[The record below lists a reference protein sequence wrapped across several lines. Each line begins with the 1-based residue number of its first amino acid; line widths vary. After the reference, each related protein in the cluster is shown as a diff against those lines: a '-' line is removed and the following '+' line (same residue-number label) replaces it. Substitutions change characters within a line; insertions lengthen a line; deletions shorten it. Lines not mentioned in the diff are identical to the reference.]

1 MSKKTYRAA
10 AIGRTGGGNY
20 GHGLHLPYKEL
31 DNAEFIA
38 VADADDAGREKA
50 KTESGASRAYADY
63 HEMLAQEELD
73 IVSVCP
79 RWTDCHLEMVL
90 ACVEAGC
97 HIYCE
102 KPIAMNLQDGDTM
115 VAAAENA
122 GLKIAVSH
130 QQVYQ
135 PATQK
140 TKCLLDEGR
149 IGQVHSIYT
158 HGKQDH
164 RGGGEDMIVL
174 GTHTFNMMR
183 YFFGDVA
190 WMFSHI
196 TTDGHEITAADVH
209 EPTEPVGL
217 VAGDSINSY
226 FAFKSGVS
234 GFFYSRRYREL
245 HGTKIM
251 GSKGMM
257 SFNGGNLTLSPNP
270 DDAWGKEEVVE
281 LESST
286 LHTGNTLAIIDLIDA
301 IENDREPIS
310 SGRAAVAALEMIL
323 GAYESQMTGQR
334 VTFPMAD
341 RTHPLEQLAR
351 KS

>member
-1 MSKKTYRAA
+1 MSKKIYRAA
-10 AIGRTGGGNY
+10 AIGRTDGGNY

-31 DNAEFIA
+31 DNVQFIA
-38 VADADDAGREKA
+38 VADANDAGREKA
-50 KTESGASRAYADY
+50 KADAGALRAYADY
-63 HEMLAQEELD
+63 HEMLAQEEID

-90 ACVEAGC
+90 ACIEAEC

-102 KPIAMNLQDGDTM
+102 KPIAMNLSDGDTM
-115 VAAAENA
+115 VAAADNA

-140 TKCLLDEGR
+140 IKRMLDEGR

-158 HGKQDH
+158 HGKQDN

-196 TTDGHEITAADVH
+196 TTDGHELTPNDVH
-209 EPTEPVGL
+209 KPTEPVGL
-217 VAGDSINSY
+217 VSGDSINSY

-234 GFFYSRRYREL
+234 GFFYSRRYRERY
-245 HGTKIM
+245 GTKIM
-251 GSKGMM
+251 GSEGIM
-257 SFNGGNLTLSPNP
+257 SFSGDNLIISPNP
-270 DDAWGKEEVVE
+270 DDASGKEEIVE
-281 LESST
+281 LGSST
-286 LHTGNTLAIIDLIDA
+286 LHEGNKLAIIDLIDA
-301 IENDREPIS
+301 IDNDREPIS
-310 SGRAAVAALEMIL
+310 SGRGAVAALEMIL
-323 GAYESQMTGQR
+323 GAYESQITGKR
-334 VTFPMAD
+334 VAFPMEN
-341 RTHPLEQLAR
+341 RTHPLER
-351 KS
+351 FR

>member
-1 MSKKTYRAA
+1 MSRKIYRAA

-31 DNAEFIA
+31 DNVELIA
-38 VADADDAGREKA
+38 VADAHDAGREKA
-50 KTESGASRAYADY
+50 KEESGALREYADY
-63 HEMLAQEELD
+63 RQMLAQEELD

-97 HIYCE
+97 NVYCE
-102 KPIAMNLQDGDTM
+102 KPIAMNLEDGDTM

-135 PATQK
+135 PSTQRIK
-140 TKCLLDEGR
+140 RMLDEGR

-158 HGKQDH
+158 HGKQDN

-196 TTDGHEITAADVH
+196 TTEGHEITPDDVH

-226 FAFKSGVS
+226 FAFRNGVS
-234 GFFYSRRYREL
+234 GFYYSRRYREL
-245 HGTKIM
+245 YGTKIM
-251 GSKGMM
+251 GRDGMM
-257 SFNGGNLTLSPNP
+257 SWSGSNLVISPHP
-270 DDAWGKEEVVE
+270 DNASGKEEIVE
-281 LESST
+281 LEHST
-286 LHTGNTLAIIDLIDA
+286 LHEGNKNAILDLIDA
-301 IENDREPIS
+301 IENDQEPIS
-310 SGRAAVAALEMIL
+310 SGRAAVAALEMIM
-323 GAYESQMTGQR
+323 GAYESQITGKR
-334 VTFPMAD
+334 VMFPMEN
-341 RTHPLEQLAR
+341 RTHPLER
-351 KS
+351 FR